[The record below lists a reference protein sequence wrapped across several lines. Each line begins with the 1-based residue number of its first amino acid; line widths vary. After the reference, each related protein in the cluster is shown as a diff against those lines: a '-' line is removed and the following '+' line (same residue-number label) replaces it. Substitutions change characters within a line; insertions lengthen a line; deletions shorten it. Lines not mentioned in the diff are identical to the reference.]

1 MNWMTFKKLLI
12 VINASP
18 MTAVYC
24 KELLAKLQLSES
36 NFNTQKVTNKTTL
49 VLLVKFC
56 TFYFSLLEM
65 CSLLL
70 ICCDKGIVHVSVFLC
85 DERFTC

>member
-18 MTAVYC
+18 TTAVYC

-36 NFNTQKVTNKTTL
+36 NLTHTKSNKQN
-49 VLLVKFC
+49 
-56 TFYFSLLEM
+56 YFST
-65 CSLLL
+65 
-70 ICCDKGIVHVSVFLC
+70 VSQVLYILF
-85 DERFTC
+85 

>member
-18 MTAVYC
+18 TTAVYC

-36 NFNTQKVTNKTTL
+36 NFSTHKKSNKQNDFSTVSQ
-49 VLLVKFC
+49 VLYILF
-56 TFYFSLLEM
+56 
-65 CSLLL
+65 
-70 ICCDKGIVHVSVFLC
+70 
-85 DERFTC
+85 